1 MSARPSV
8 LTDPEQ
14 LKELLGVPFTP
25 EQMACITAPPAP
37 QVIVAGAGSGKTT
50 VMAARVVWLVGTG
63 AVAPEQV
70 LGLTFTNKAAGEL
83 AERVRTALARAGI
96 SDPDPSPAEADSAGG
111 EPRIS
116 TYHAFA
122 GQLLKDHGLRIGLEP
137 SSRLLADATRF
148 QLAARVLREAPGPY
162 PSLTK
167 SVPDLVSDLLALDGE
182 LSEHLVPPER
192 LRAYDTELLSALAD
206 VKLSNED
213 LRKVPETV
221 RGRLELLELVSRYRA
236 AKRSRDLL
244 DFGDQI
250 ALSAQL
256 ATTRPEVG
264 ALLREEFRVVLL
276 DEYQDTSVAQ
286 RLLLSGLFGGGT
298 GHAVTAV
305 GDPCQAI
312 YGWRGASVANLDD
325 FPEHFPYADG
335 RPATRFSLS
344 ENRRSGGRLL
354 DLANELAAPLR
365 AMHEGVEALR
375 PAPGAERDGSVRCAL
390 LETHAQELDWIGDS
404 IAHLV
409 RTGTEPR
416 EIAVLCR
423 SGGDFARIQAV
434 LVERDVPVEVVG
446 LSGLLHLPE
455 VADLVAVCE
464 VLQDPGANAALVRLL
479 IGPRWRIGA
488 RDLALLGRRARTLI
502 SRAPSSS
509 DDDRLAAAVE
519 GVDPAEIV
527 SLADALE
534 TFLDGAGQSAPDQ
547 LPFSAAARV
556 RFAHLAQ
563 ELRDLRR
570 SLSDPL
576 MDVLHRV
583 LSTTGLDVELASSP
597 HALAARRRET
607 LSSFMDVAAGFAS
620 LDGEASLLAFLAF
633 LRTAAQYEKG
643 LDHAL
648 PGGENTVKVLT
659 AHKSKGLEWDVVVV
673 PDLSAGSFPK
683 EKAPEVWTSYPKV
696 LPYALRGDAPTLP
709 PTPDWTSPGLR
720 AFKSALKSHKA
731 VEELRLG
738 YVTFTRPRSLLLA
751 SGHWWGPT
759 QKKRR
764 GPSTFLSA
772 LYEHCAAGHG
782 EIEAWADT
790 PAPDAENPALSTD
803 TTPDHSWPLPL
814 DPTSLTLRR
823 EAATLV
829 ESYLHPPST
838 TGDRGAAGYP
848 GTQGHPG
855 RRGAAGYQG
864 AEGHPGTPGHLGHL
878 GDADHPGTRGR
889 RGGAGYPGTPDGPEY
904 RASRNHQTS
913 PEDPYLWPP
922 HCEDPAYDEEPPAP
936 WPDPADEPAGTALPW
951 PDSAGGAARA
961 DAPWPDPAEEP
972 AAAEAARP
980 QAGAGRGRAVPAA
993 AGGTPQGVRG
1003 TAPVSGRGGVGEEEA
1018 PPPPD
1023 DLWPGD
1029 GYRAAPGP
1037 RPTDPADA
1045 LWPEDDTWA
1054 APKPHPRPA
1063 APGGDD
1069 ALWPEGTEG
1078 PAPRPY
1084 PSAPADDLW
1093 PEAGDLARRRPRSAA
1108 SAPADDL
1115 WPEDN
1120 DGTAP
1125 RPYPSAPADDLWPE
1139 AEDLARP
1146 RPRPAAPAPDPDDL
1160 WPEAEAEAEA
1170 GAADGDWAAARPRP
1184 RPATPG
1190 RTDAPWPEAGPTPGP
1205 LTPEDARAIASWDRD
1220 LDALEGEL
1228 RRAREAVRDV
1238 ELPSALSASQLLR
1251 LASDEQGF
1259 VRDLARPM
1267 PKPPQPAARQGTRF
1281 HAWVESRF
1289 DELPLPHLDVLD
1301 PLTDLPGAQ
1310 PPGGDGSDQ
1319 DIADEADLDAL
1330 KAAFE
1335 RSPYADRT
1343 PYRMEVPVQLTLAG
1357 RVIRGRIDAVYR
1369 TTDAGADADADGTG
1383 TTYEIVDWKTGRTT
1397 EADPLQLAV
1406 YRLAWAE
1413 ATNTP
1418 LAQVTA
1424 VFLHVRS
1431 GRVIRPRNLPDRAR
1445 LEQILQ
1451 GKTDTES
1458 DHRTDG

>member
-1 MSARPSV
+1 
-8 LTDPEQ
+8 
-14 LKELLGVPFTP
+14 
-25 EQMACITAPPAP
+25 MACVTAPPAP
-37 QVIVAGAGSGKTT
+37 QVVVAGAGSGKTT

-83 AERVRTALARAGI
+83 SERVRGALARAGI
-96 SDPDPSPAEADSAGG
+96 TDPDPSPADAAAAGG

-148 QLAARVLREAPGPY
+148 QLAAKVLRDAPGPY

-167 SVPDLVSDLLALDGE
+167 SVPDLVGDLLALDAE
-182 LSEHLVPPER
+182 LSEHLVGPDA
-192 LRAYDTELLSALAD
+192 LRAHDTELLDTLAGTR
-206 VKLSNED
+206 LTNED
-213 LRKVPETV
+213 LRKVPEAV
-221 RGRLELLELVSRYRA
+221 RGRLELLELVGRYRA
-236 AKRSRDLL
+236 AKRSRDLF
-244 DFGDQI
+244 DFSDQI

-286 RLLLSGLFGGGT
+286 RLLLSGLFGAGT

-325 FPEHFPYADG
+325 FPEHFPHADG
-335 RPATRFSLS
+335 TPATRLSLS

-354 DLANELAAPLR
+354 DLANGLAAPLR
-365 AMHEGVEALR
+365 DMHEGVEALR
-375 PAPGAERDGSVRCAL
+375 PAPGAEGAGQVRVAL
-390 LETHAQELDWIGDS
+390 LETHAQELDWLADS
-404 IAHLV
+404 VAHLV

-423 SGGDFARIQAV
+423 SAGDFAQIQAV
-434 LVERDVPVEVVG
+434 LVDRDVPVEVVG

-464 VLQDPGANAALVRLL
+464 VLQDPGANASLVRLL

-488 RDLALLGRRARTLI
+488 RDLALLGRRARLLVGRSPAGTD
-502 SRAPSSS
+502 P
-509 DDDRLAAAVE
+509 DERLAAAVE

-534 TFLDGAGQSAPDQ
+534 TFLDGGGQTPDD
-547 LPFSAAARV
+547 LPFSAEARV

-570 SLSDPL
+570 SLADPL

-583 LSTTGLDVELASSP
+583 LSTTGLEVELSASP

-607 LSSFMDVAAGFAS
+607 LSNFMDVAAGFAA
-620 LDGEASLLAFLAF
+620 LDGEATLLAFLAF

-673 PDLSAGSFPK
+673 PDLCAGSFPK
-683 EKAPEVWTSYPKV
+683 EKPPEAWTSYAKV

-709 PTPDWTSPGLR
+709 ADPAWTSAGLKS
-720 AFKSALKSHKA
+720 FKAALKHHKS

-764 GPSTFLSA
+764 GPSQFLQA
-772 LYEHCAAGHG
+772 LYEHCAAGPG
-782 EIEAWADT
+782 EIEAWADE
-790 PAPDAENPALSTD
+790 PEPSAENPALAGESAA
-803 TTPDHSWPLPL
+803 DHSWPLPL
-814 DPTSLTLRR
+814 DPHSLTLRR
-823 EAATLV
+823 AAAALV
-829 ESYLHPPST
+829 ESYLAAPP
-838 TGDRGAAGYP
+838 
-848 GTQGHPG
+848 
-855 RRGAAGYQG
+855 
-864 AEGHPGTPGHLGHL
+864 
-878 GDADHPGTRGR
+878 
-889 RGGAGYPGTPDGPEY
+889 PEEE
-904 RASRNHQTS
+904 A
-913 PEDPYLWPP
+913 YLWPP
-922 HCEDPAYDEEPPAP
+922 DCEDPSYDAEP
-936 WPDPADEPAGTALPW
+936 WPADPGEEWDTDGPADPSPH
-951 PDSAGGAARA
+951 
-961 DAPWPDPAEEP
+961 
-972 AAAEAARP
+972 
-980 QAGAGRGRAVPAA
+980 AVP
-993 AGGTPQGVRG
+993 R
-1003 TAPVSGRGGVGEEEA
+1003 
-1018 PPPPD
+1018 
-1023 DLWPGD
+1023 
-1029 GYRAAPGP
+1029 P
-1037 RPTDPADA
+1037 RD
-1045 LWPEDDTWA
+1045 
-1054 APKPHPRPA
+1054 PRPA
-1063 APGGDD
+1063 AP
-1069 ALWPEGTEG
+1069 ETH
-1078 PAPRPY
+1078 PAPQDPWSDEAWAADPSAEPRPDARPPASEADPY
-1084 PSAPADDLW
+1084 PASQDPWADEAWAADPSAQPGADPAAEPRPGARQPASAADPQGEPYAASQDPW
-1093 PEAGDLARRRPRSAA
+1093 AADPSAQPGAHAADPQDPWADEAWAAEPSAQPGVRGADPAAEPRSRVADLA
-1108 SAPADDL
+1108 
-1115 WPEDN
+1115 
-1120 DGTAP
+1120 G
-1125 RPYPSAPADDLWPE
+1125 
-1139 AEDLARP
+1139 
-1146 RPRPAAPAPDPDDL
+1146 
-1160 WPEAEAEAEA
+1160 
-1170 GAADGDWAAARPRP
+1170 GA
-1184 RPATPG
+1184 
-1190 RTDAPWPEAGPTPGP
+1190 P

-1228 RRAREAVRDV
+1228 RRARAAVRDV
-1238 ELPSALSASQLLR
+1238 ALPPALSASQLLR
-1251 LASDEQGF
+1251 LAADEQGF

-1289 DELPLPHLDVLD
+1289 DELPLPFLDVLD
-1301 PLTDLPGAQ
+1301 PVADLPGADT
-1310 PPGGDGSDQ
+1310 GFGTGSGTGQ
-1319 DIADEADLDAL
+1319 DIADEADLDDL

-1335 RSPYADRT
+1335 RSPYADR
-1343 PYRMEVPVQLTLAG
+1343 PPHRMEAPVQLTLAG

-1369 TTDAGADADADGTG
+1369 TTDENGVDS
-1383 TTYEIVDWKTGRTT
+1383 YEIVDWKTGRTT

-1418 LAQVTA
+1418 LDRVTA
-1424 VFLHVRS
+1424 AFLHVRS
-1431 GRVIRPRNLPDRAR
+1431 GRVIRPRNLPGRAR
-1445 LEQILQ
+1445 LERILQ
-1451 GKTDTES
+1451 GES
-1458 DHRTDG
+1458 GPAGDHRADG